1 MIFDGKSDVKD
12 SQFPP
17 MNGGSGS
24 SQAMGDASPPP
35 YTASP
40 ATTSS
45 SPPSSLAQH
54 CNYLLEHN
62 ERHSVKGT
70 WQVDTALVV
79 PESLLPFI
87 SECNGAWNEMDKNS
101 IKGREKNGK
110 KHQTWIYEPTPANQ
124 GVRPNLMLRSRIGRV
139 QGEVH
144 VTSGDGVPRMAVI
157 VAESKEDSAKL
168 QVTSA
173 PDQPLRIFAAS
184 TESSVHVSIPSTFQ
198 GLICMNT
205 NEGRIQ
211 ISDGVKSR
219 LTTFSTSG
227 RSMRGYLGD
236 TQGPNFGKEP
246 ASTSS
251 SLSGF
256 MSANQDPFKNWT
268 GPLVNLSSV
277 EGSVHISL
285 VEENKNKKTSKDSVS
300 DVFDVISTVLGVF

>member
-17 MNGGSGS
+17 TNSGSSS
-24 SQAMGDASPPP
+24 SQAMSDASPPP

-40 ATTSS
+40 AINS
-45 SPPSSLAQH
+45 SPAPSLAQR
-54 CNYLLEHN
+54 CNYLLEYN

-70 WQVDTALVV
+70 WHVDTALVM
-79 PESLLPFI
+79 PESLLPPL
-87 SECNGAWNEMDKNS
+87 SECNGVWNEMDKNS
-101 IKGREKNGK
+101 IKRREKDGK
-110 KHQTWIYEPTPANQ
+110 KPQTWIYEPTPVNQ

-184 TESSVHVSIPSTFQ
+184 TESSVLVSIPSTFQ

-227 RSMRGYLGD
+227 GSMRGYLGD
-236 TQGPNFGKEP
+236 TQGLNFGKEP

-251 SLSGF
+251 SQFPF

-285 VEENKNKKTSKDSVS
+285 AEENKNKKTSKDSVS
-300 DVFDVISTVLGVF
+300 DVFDVVSTVLGVF